1 MSQIE
6 AAKSRRPWRAWQLVV
21 DSYRKSAMG
30 TATPAHL
37 DWARHLDGG
46 KREPRLVNGNMV
58 WGDRSSDRA
67 DRRRPIQ
74 LRPLQPARPRRN
86 QLPAPPAKSGGKAFA
101 ADTCNTGAPARP
113 PLMRHRADVSQP
125 LRIRERRSRASRV
138 CVGLPRP
145 VHDRPWNCPI
155 EVTRRSPCL
164 TASRAHR
171 SVSSVES
178 VRTTRQ
184 RSIDSMSS
192 DRRPEH
198 VAGSGK
204 IMRRNI
210 VGDWPFPYQQKFA
223 LSRTEENHV

>member
-1 MSQIE
+1 ASPEKRGSGAAGGDPGNAGPPE
-6 AAKSRRPWRAWQLVV
+6 APPQGGPRAVFPRRWEIGDR
-21 DSYRKSAMG
+21 G
-30 TATPAHL
+30 TAP
-37 DWARHLDGG
+37 
-46 KREPRLVNGNMV
+46 PRFWV
-58 WGDRSSDRA
+58 
-67 DRRRPIQ
+67 
-74 LRPLQPARPRRN
+74 
-86 QLPAPPAKSGGKAFA
+86 
-101 ADTCNTGAPARP
+101 ARP
-113 PLMRHRADVSQP
+113 PPAHA
-125 LRIRERRSRASRV
+125 
-138 CVGLPRP
+138 
-145 VHDRPWNCPI
+145 RPWNCPI

-178 VRTTRQ
+178 VRTRRQ

-192 DRRPEH
+192 DRRPQH